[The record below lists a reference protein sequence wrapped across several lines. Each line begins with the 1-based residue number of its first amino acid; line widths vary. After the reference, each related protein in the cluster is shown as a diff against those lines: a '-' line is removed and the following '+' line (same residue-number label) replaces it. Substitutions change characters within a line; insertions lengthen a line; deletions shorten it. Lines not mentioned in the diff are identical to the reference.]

1 MASTVIPMDEDRSQR
16 TTMASRVRVT
26 RMGGPG
32 AGRRADMVVVE
43 EPLRINVEQGHNRHV
58 LGSTMRTPGH
68 DLELAAGL
76 AVGEG
81 IVLRPDQLVSV
92 RPCRDGNGPVQGE
105 VTVTVSADAV
115 IDESHL
121 GRVATPSS
129 ACGVCGRDQ
138 IDEIVALAPRIE
150 RDVRIELEVLAALP
164 QQMRERQSVFDRT
177 GGLHAAAIASAD
189 GQILAVREDV
199 GRHNSADKVIG
210 YAVMNG
216 ITPDVL
222 VVSGRAGFE
231 IVQKAAMAGIPVV
244 ASVSAATSL
253 SVDVA
258 LACNLTLAG
267 FVRDGRMTVYSAVE
281 RIITSATAEV
291 VNG

>member
-1 MASTVIPMDEDRSQR
+1 
-16 TTMASRVRVT
+16 
-26 RMGGPG
+26 MGGAG
-32 AGRRADMVVVE
+32 AGTRADQVVVE
-43 EPLRINVEQGHNRHV
+43 EPLRINIEQGDLREV

-81 IVLRPDQLVSV
+81 IVRSPDQLISV

-115 IDESHL
+115 IDSSHL

-129 ACGVCGRDQ
+129 ACGVCGRDH
-138 IDEIVALAPRIE
+138 IDDIVAAAPRIE
-150 RDVRIELEVLAALP
+150 RDVQIELDVLAALP
-164 QQMRERQSVFDRT
+164 EQMRSRQSVFDRT
-177 GGLHAAAIASAD
+177 GGLHAAAIATAD
-189 GQILAVREDV
+189 GTILAVREDV
-199 GRHNSADKVIG
+199 GRHNSVDKVIG
-210 YAVMNG
+210 YAIMNG
-216 ITPDVL
+216 ITADVL
-222 VVSGRAGFE
+222 IVSGRAGFE

-258 LACNLTLAG
+258 IACNLTLAG
-267 FVRDGRMTVYSAVE
+267 FVRDGRMTVYSAPE
-281 RIITSATAEV
+281 RIISSASADV
-291 VNG
+291 ANG

>member
-1 MASTVIPMDEDRSQR
+1 MDEDRSQR

-92 RPCRDGNGPVQGE
+92 RPCRDGKGPVQGE